1 MLSYALFEGDL
12 PRNKNSESNTLAASE
27 ELVIKS
33 LSMMREEVRIEES
46 ETFQNEDSERP
57 NLSLIELQIFED
69 IHPRIPLTQQVMNNL
84 CSGRLKREM

>member
-1 MLSYALFEGDL
+1 MIE
-12 PRNKNSESNTLAASE
+12 
-27 ELVIKS
+27 S

-84 CSGRLKREM
+84 